1 SEEQL
6 EFSGDRW
13 GGEAVS
19 ELRQSMVGRIFGRTL
34 MASFAMTVAS
44 VVARGQTTQ
53 PGNSGDPSPKAAQW
67 VASLNLN
74 DPAKQE
80 RVTNVIATQLT
91 AVRDWHNEHPY
102 TTVPEGTNPANGKKL
117 SAQDRQ
123 FIADSAMP
131 KSVHE

>member
-1 SEEQL
+1 
-6 EFSGDRW
+6 
-13 GGEAVS
+13 
-19 ELRQSMVGRIFGRTL
+19 MTGRNFRRTL

-44 VVARGQTTQ
+44 VVARGQSTQ
-53 PGNSGDPSPKAAQW
+53 QSANSGDPGPRATQW
-67 VASLNLN
+67 VASLNRN

-80 RVTNVIATQLT
+80 RVTNVIATHLT

-131 KSVHE
+131 KAVHEALMAGLKKDL